1 MNGVVVSRSDGSNVK
16 AVQASAPLHV
26 GRYYDGQYPFDGNI
40 SSLIF
45 AKDEWSE
52 NEVQRVMKHTIGKG
66 GEVSEINKA
75 LSDRVRPPCN
85 CMIFHH

>member
-1 MNGVVVSRSDGSNVK
+1 MMDSIHLMETFHHSSSQRV
-16 AVQASAPLHV
+16 
-26 GRYYDGQYPFDGNI
+26 RYH
-40 SSLIF
+40 SSSQSF
-45 AKDEWSE
+45 NQSDEWSE

-66 GEVSEINKA
+66 GEVSEINKGEIPRCYLIDVSVVA

>member
-1 MNGVVVSRSDGSNVK
+1 MVNDTALSIQSVNQVTVFMNGVVVSRSDGSNVK

-45 AKDEWSE
+45 AK
-52 NEVQRVMKHTIGKG
+52 G
-66 GEVSEINKA
+66 A
-75 LSDRVRPPCN
+75 LSLKFS
-85 CMIFHH
+85 II